1 MTENNVRNRVHFAD
15 GSRGMRVHHGG
26 HQDTQGGHGSSHQP
40 DSRQQGAAN
49 RQAASRQQAAGSRQ
63 TAETRQQAQ
72 TAGNRQQRADSGQR
86 AVGSGHDRRSCEITS

>member
-49 RQAASRQQAAGSRQ
+49 RQAASRQQAADRQQRPDSRH
-63 TAETRQQAQ
+63 RQQATGSREQ
-72 TAGNRQQRADSGQR
+72 TAGSGQWAAAMTGE
-86 AVGSGHDRRSCEITS
+86 AVRSHLN